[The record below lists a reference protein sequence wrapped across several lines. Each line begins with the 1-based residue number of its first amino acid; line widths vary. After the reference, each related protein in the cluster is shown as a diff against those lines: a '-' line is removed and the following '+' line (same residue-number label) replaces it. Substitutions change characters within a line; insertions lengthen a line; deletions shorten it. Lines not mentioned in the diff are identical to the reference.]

1 MLSHQVLRAEA
12 QGGGGAG
19 GHFVPVWSGQQFE
32 TCRSCL
38 FHNGTESRGPL
49 FSRQTQLTRF
59 LCPHQY
65 CYLHSVSIP
74 GPYNHKMLIAP
85 INSQSV
91 CALVCSPG
99 ALKVRVKMN
108 CFFILLQKKDAL
120 PRQNHSVGS
129 EVQKRP
135 SFLYR
140 YYRSQWGAANGFE
153 ILWSDLS
160 F

>member
-1 MLSHQVLRAEA
+1 MSPSEVVSSLRRLVRASFSIME
-12 QGGGGAG
+12 QK
-19 GHFVPVWSGQQFE
+19 VE
-32 TCRSCL
+32 
-38 FHNGTESRGPL
+38 GPL

-74 GPYNHKMLIAP
+74 SPYNHKMLIAP

-108 CFFILLQKKDAL
+108 CSFILLQERKRDTFPL
-120 PRQNHSVGS
+120 PRQSGRKLKKGHASFIIIITPS
-129 EVQKRP
+129 EEQ
-135 SFLYR
+135 LM
-140 YYRSQWGAANGFE
+140 
-153 ILWSDLS
+153 DLKS
-160 F
+160 CDLICPFK